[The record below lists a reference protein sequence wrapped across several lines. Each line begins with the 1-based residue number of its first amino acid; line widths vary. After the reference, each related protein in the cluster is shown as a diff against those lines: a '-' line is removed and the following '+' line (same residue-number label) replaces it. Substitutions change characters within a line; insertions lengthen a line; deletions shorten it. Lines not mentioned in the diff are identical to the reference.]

1 MLNALHTRLLNDFQR
16 NFPLSPRPYLEIA
29 EQLGVSEEAVLSAL
43 SDLSEHDYISRVGP
57 IIPPNQLGVSTLV
70 AMAIPPE
77 QLQRVAD
84 QISARPEVNHNY
96 EREHRFNLW
105 FVLIA
110 SDAAHLQRVLDSID
124 EETGYQ
130 TLSLPLVDEFF
141 IDLGFN
147 LDLPH
152 V

>member
-96 EREHRFNLW
+96 ERDHRFNLW

>member
-1 MLNALHTRLLNDFQR
+1 
-16 NFPLSPRPYLEIA
+16 
-29 EQLGVSEEAVLSAL
+29 
-43 SDLSEHDYISRVGP
+43 
-57 IIPPNQLGVSTLV
+57 
-70 AMAIPPE
+70 MAIPPE

-110 SDAAHLQRVLDSID
+110 SDAAHLQQVLDSID